1 MAKNI
6 NIDEFVSNAFDEL
19 METLRD
25 VVSDVVESKGEVFD
39 ESEYEIAE
47 DEVFGVVDNAKD
59 SVVHYL
65 QELAKLAPTIED

>member
-39 ESEYEIAE
+39 ESEYESAE
-47 DEVFGVVDNAKD
+47 DEVFGAVDKAKD
-59 SVVHYL
+59 SVVNYL
-65 QELAKLAPTIED
+65 QELAKPGPTIEE